1 MTVRL
6 RPATTFA
13 LLALGCN
20 DSPDGDSGLENNST
34 LVDDTSIPLACNDA
48 VTWDSWAHG
57 FFLNWCTSCHSSA
70 LVTEEERQKAPLAM
84 NYDTYAGVVKSADKI
99 LYRAVTAE
107 PKYLMPP
114 IGGPSDEEGE
124 VLRLWIECGL
134 KEH

>member
-57 FFLNWCTSCHSSA
+57 FFLSWCTSCHSSA
-70 LVTEEERQKAPLAM
+70 LQTEEERQKAPPHM
-84 NYDTYAGVVKSADKI
+84 NFDTYAGVAENAVAI
-99 LYRAVTAE
+99 EYRAVTAE

-114 IGGPSDEEGE
+114 NGGPELKERELLG
-124 VLRLWIECGL
+124 LWIQCGL